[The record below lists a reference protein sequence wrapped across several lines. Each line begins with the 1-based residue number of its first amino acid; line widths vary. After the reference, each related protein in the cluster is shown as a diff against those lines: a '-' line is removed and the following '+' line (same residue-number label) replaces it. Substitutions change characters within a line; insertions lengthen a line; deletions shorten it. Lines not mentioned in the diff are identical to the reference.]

1 MAAITFSGF
10 NNIDFNQVVTAI
22 IAQERQPLTTL
33 ETQQSTLET
42 QNTAFGTLATRL
54 NAVQSALEAL
64 NRDTSL
70 NGLTAASSD
79 NGVGVSAGNGSIEGT
94 YDVVVSN
101 IARRQVTA
109 SVSTYSSVDE
119 VVATGGS
126 LVLTGADGTSTTV
139 SVDALMTVKELV
151 DAINATADA
160 PVTASLVQSAPGAY
174 QIVLTGRH
182 TGATNAFTVASTLTG
197 GAGVTFQDGD
207 NDGISG
213 DSPAD
218 NVQNARDAQF
228 TVNGLPVTSASNTVN
243 DVIPGATLTLSK
255 EDATKTVAVTVA
267 RDSEKPKERVGK
279 LITAYNDLMTF
290 IGDQRTAAANGKAS
304 IARDPLV
311 QQLKNALRSELLG
324 EHDNDGS
331 YSRLA
336 EIGLGF
342 DKTGKMV
349 LDEDTFDT
357 AIAAGT
363 SDLQKLFSGNDGKS
377 GAFGAVETMIKRY
390 TRSGGLVA
398 DVRQRLNAQMGSLAT
413 RIDVYELQLEQRRLT
428 LQKEFQAADEAMS
441 MLNSQVSSLS
451 TLANQYRLF

>member
-22 IAQERQPLTTL
+22 IAQERQPLTNL
-33 ETQQSTLET
+33 ETQQSALET

-54 NAVQSALEAL
+54 NAVQSALESL

-79 NGVGVSAGNGSIEGT
+79 TGVGVSAGSGSVEGT
-94 YDVVVSN
+94 YDVVVNS

-109 SVSTYSSVDE
+109 SASTYASVDA
-119 VVATGGS
+119 VVATGGA
-126 LVLTGADGTSTTV
+126 LVLTGADGSSTTV
-139 SVDALMTVKELV
+139 SVNALMTVEELV
-151 DAINATADA
+151 DAINAAANA

-182 TGATNAFTVASTLTG
+182 TGATNAFTVSSSLTG

-218 NVQNARDAQF
+218 NVQNAANASL
-228 TVNGLPVTSASNTVN
+228 TVNGLAVTSASNVVN
-243 DVIPGATLTLSK
+243 DVVPGATLTLTK
-255 EDATKTVAVTVA
+255 QDPTKTVTVTVT
-267 RDSEKPKERVGK
+267 RDSEKPKERIGK
-279 LITAYNDLMTF
+279 LVTAYNDLVAF

-311 QQLKNALRSELLG
+311 QQLKNSLRSELLG
-324 EHDNDGS
+324 EHANDGA

-336 EIGLGF
+336 EVGLGF
-342 DKTGKMV
+342 NKEGKMV

-357 AIAAGT
+357 AIASGT
-363 SDLQKLFSGNDGKS
+363 TDLQKLFSGNDGES
-377 GAFGAVETMIKRY
+377 GAFGAVETMIRRY

-398 DVRQRLNAQMGSLAT
+398 DVRQRLNTQMNSLTT
-413 RIDVYELQLEQRRLT
+413 RIESYEAQLEQRRLT